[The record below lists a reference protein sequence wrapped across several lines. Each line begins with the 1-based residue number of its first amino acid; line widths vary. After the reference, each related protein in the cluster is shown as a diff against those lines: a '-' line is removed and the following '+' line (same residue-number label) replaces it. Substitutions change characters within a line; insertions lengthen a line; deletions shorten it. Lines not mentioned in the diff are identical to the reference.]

1 MSIPF
6 YNDIDLNNNI
16 ITNSGAPTNPND
28 LANKDY
34 VDVSIEN
41 LTSNLNTQFTTLNDT
56 LTTYIDSNIEELNTN
71 ITTQI
76 QEIENNYIPEQIA
89 QSIVDNLVTQ
99 ESTKALSANQGY
111 ILSTLISNIPL
122 NTYHN
127 TINRIGTW
135 DEYDLNRIKVE
146 KVISNPTQFYT
157 IQFTELDLTSYE
169 VVNIKGYY
177 TIENSRKW
185 LCDYNVVNSP
195 LDEIDN
201 IKYGIYIYDYD
212 LSTNTL
218 YLYIGTDTLNTLTN
232 QTITFII
239 EFVNKITE

>member
-1 MSIPF
+1 MNIPF
-6 YNDIDLNNNI
+6 FNNIDLNNNI
-16 ITNSGAPTNPND
+16 IINSGTPTNPND
-28 LANKDY
+28 LANKNY

-56 LTTYIDSNIEELNTN
+56 LTTYIDSNIEELNTD

-99 ESTKALSANQGY
+99 ETTKALSANQGY
-111 ILSTLISNIPL
+111 TLSTLISNIPL

-135 DEYDLNRIKVE
+135 DEYDLNRIKIE
-146 KVISNPTQFYT
+146 KLISNPTQFYT
-157 IQFTELDLTSYE
+157 IQFPELDLTSYE

-185 LCDYNVVNSP
+185 LCNYNVVNSP

-218 YLYIGTDTLNTLTN
+218 YLYIGTDTLNTITN